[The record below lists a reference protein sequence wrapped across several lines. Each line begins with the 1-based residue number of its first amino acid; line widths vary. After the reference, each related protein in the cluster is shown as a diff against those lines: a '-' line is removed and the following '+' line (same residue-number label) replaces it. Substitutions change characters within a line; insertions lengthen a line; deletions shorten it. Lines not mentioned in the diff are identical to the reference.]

1 MEELTQ
7 LNPLGQGP
15 RGSVLEW
22 DEARRGPEL
31 RKWLGQAAGAP
42 RALAW
47 CSGGLQE
54 LEMQRAGRWW
64 GALRAQEANGG
75 DLPAVTEP
83 EVP

>member
-1 MEELTQ
+1 M
-7 LNPLGQGP
+7 LG
-15 RGSVLEW
+15 R
-22 DEARRGPEL
+22 
-31 RKWLGQAAGAP
+31 AAGAP

-47 CSGGLQE
+47 RSGGLQE